1 MAPGQRA
8 VPRCQRGGW
17 VPDSGDPVDGGHG
30 GPSQTTW
37 GAPGGWF
44 RFVSFAATARTLG
57 GTRPQRHNKSGGRSP
72 TDQATNMGGGD
83 FYLHLGPGLAET
95 DIVSGH
101 AASCNLG
108 GNHGGCWD
116 NREYFAVTYDNTC
129 PITLCYHPHERA
141 GPWTFISSSG
151 YEPLWAPDGRHT
163 TSAQPLHHRHRPAP
177 SGHLSR
183 PSPPF

>member
-1 MAPGQRA
+1 MG
-8 VPRCQRGGW
+8 VM
-17 VPDSGDPVDGGHG
+17 G
-30 GPSQTTW
+30 GPPRQNTW

-116 NREYFAVTYDNTC
+116 NREYFVVSYDNRSYNA
-129 PITLCYHPHERA
+129 TL
-141 GPWTFISSSG
+141 
-151 YEPLWAPDGRHT
+151 
-163 TSAQPLHHRHRPAP
+163 
-177 SGHLSR
+177 
-183 PSPPF
+183 SPPCTRRTMAVCVTTKRSVRLAIIIVIIIIADAIYSDKGCFDRDHKKST